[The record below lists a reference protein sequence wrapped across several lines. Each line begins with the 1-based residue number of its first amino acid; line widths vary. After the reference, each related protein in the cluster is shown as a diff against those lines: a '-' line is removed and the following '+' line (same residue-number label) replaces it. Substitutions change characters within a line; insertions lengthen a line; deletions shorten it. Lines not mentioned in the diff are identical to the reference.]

1 MIVHKI
7 SNALLYEAAQ
17 LSQRFM
23 AMNEY
28 KHKNDLDDKYQEQ
41 ARLLAL
47 QESHRLLRNYNYMK
61 DTEEINQF
69 LHHEKIKELN
79 LLKAAT
85 VTGIFIDRYV

>member
-7 SNALLYEAAQ
+7 SNELLHEATQ
-17 LSQRFM
+17 FSQRFV
-23 AMNEY
+23 AMNAY
-28 KHKNDLDDKYQEQ
+28 KHKNDLDDLYQER

-47 QESHRLLRNYNYMK
+47 QESHRLLRNYNYKK

-69 LHHEKIKELN
+69 LFHEGIKELR

-85 VTGIFIDRYV
+85 IAGIFIDRYV